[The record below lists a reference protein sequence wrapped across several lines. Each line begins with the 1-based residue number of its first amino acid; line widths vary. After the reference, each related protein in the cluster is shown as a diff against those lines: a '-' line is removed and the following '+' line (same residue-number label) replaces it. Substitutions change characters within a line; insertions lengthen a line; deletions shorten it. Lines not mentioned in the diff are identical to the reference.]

1 MTTRIL
7 LSITAVY
14 LVGLTALTYLVRATR
29 RRFLGALAG
38 GLSVAVIGV
47 GVELLFQTLGFW
59 HYPSIEQRYGPPLM
73 YPVVL
78 LMWAAYSL
86 IGWRV
91 QRRFGSRGEVVF
103 LAVLAIFGTLRDFTV
118 AAVRP
123 DVFVLSPGI
132 ATVLV
137 DALLWSGLTA
147 LAQAVMRLVAGP
159 AAADRLAH
167 RPWPAKW
174 ITPSQA
180 ADATTQKQV

>member
-1 MTTRIL
+1 
-7 LSITAVY
+7 
-14 LVGLTALTYLVRATR
+14 
-29 RRFLGALAG
+29 LAG

-47 GVELLFQTLGFW
+47 GVELLFQRLGFW
-59 HYPSIEQRYGPPLM
+59 HYPSVEQRYGPPLM
-73 YPVVL
+73 YPIVL
-78 LMWAAYSL
+78 LMWAGYSL

-91 QRRFGSRGEVVF
+91 QRRFASRGEVVF

-147 LAQAVMRLVAGP
+147 LAQAAMWVIAGP
-159 AAADRLAH
+159 AAAARLAH
-167 RPWPAKW
+167 RPWPVKRV
-174 ITPSQA
+174 TPSQA
-180 ADATTQKQV
+180 TDVTTQKQV